1 MIDRSAINPI
11 LVVEDSPEDFEV
23 LSRAFKK
30 AEILLP
36 LKHCV
41 DGQEAMDYLHFR
53 GDYQGD
59 PDCVRP
65 SFVLMDLNLPGI
77 DGRGIIEQIKSD
89 PALSTIPLIVFTTS
103 RSEKDVEE
111 TYRAGAN
118 SFLPKPVDMDGYVK
132 VAQILKSYWFE
143 YAILP

>member
-1 MIDRSAINPI
+1 MIDRSAISPV
-11 LVVEDSPEDFEV
+11 LVVEDSPEDYEV
-23 LSRAFKK
+23 LKRAFKK

-36 LKHCV
+36 LVHCKDGV
-41 DGQEAMDYLHFR
+41 DAMNYLKCE
-53 GDYQGD
+53 GVYQGD
-59 PDCVRP
+59 QNCIRP
-65 SFVLMDLNLPGI
+65 SFVLMDLNMPGV
-77 DGRGIIEQIKSD
+77 DGCSVIQQIKND

-118 SFLPKPVDMDGYVK
+118 SFMPKPVDMDGYVK

>member
-1 MIDRSAINPI
+1 MIDLSAINPI
-11 LVVEDSPEDFEV
+11 LVVEDSPEDYEV
-23 LSRAFKK
+23 LTRAFKK

-36 LKHCV
+36 LVHCK
-41 DGQEAMDYLHFR
+41 DGADAMDYLK
-53 GDYQGD
+53 GQGVYQGHAN
-59 PDCVRP
+59 CARP
-65 SFVLMDLNLPGI
+65 SFVLMDLNMPGV
-77 DGRGIIEQIKSD
+77 DGCSVIQKIKQD
-89 PALSTIPLIVFTTS
+89 PTLNTIPLIVFTTS

-118 SFLPKPVDMDGYVK
+118 SFMPKPVDMDGYVK

>member
-1 MIDRSAINPI
+1 MIERSAINPI
-11 LVVEDSPEDFEV
+11 LVVEDSPEDYEV
-23 LSRAFKK
+23 LTRAFKK

-36 LKHCV
+36 LRHCK
-41 DGQEAMDYLHFR
+41 DGAEAMDYLKCR
-53 GDYQGD
+53 GEYQND
-59 PDCVRP
+59 TSCIRP
-65 SFVLMDLNLPGI
+65 AFVLMDLNLPGV
-77 DGRGIIEQIKSD
+77 DGTHMIQQIKDD
-89 PALSTIPLIVFTTS
+89 PTLTTIPLIVFTTS

-118 SFLPKPVDMDGYVK
+118 SFMPKPVDMEGYVK